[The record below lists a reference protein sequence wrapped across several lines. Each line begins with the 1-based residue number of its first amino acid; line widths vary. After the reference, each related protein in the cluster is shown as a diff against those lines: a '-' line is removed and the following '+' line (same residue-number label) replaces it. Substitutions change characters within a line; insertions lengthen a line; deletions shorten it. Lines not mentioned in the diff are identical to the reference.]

1 LNAAVEAA
9 KAGAY
14 GKGFAVVAAEVR
26 KLAELS
32 KREASEIIGLSRAS
46 LKETETAQRL
56 MEKII
61 PEIIRTARMVQEIAE
76 ASIGQNTRVSQINDG
91 LQKLN
96 TTTQQNADT
105 AEEMAANAEELA
117 SLAERLNESISF
129 FKVKQSQ
136 YKEINEIQ
144 TELDQGGYQ

>member
-1 LNAAVEAA
+1 
-9 KAGAY
+9 
-14 GKGFAVVAAEVR
+14 
-26 KLAELS
+26 
-32 KREASEIIGLSRAS
+32 
-46 LKETETAQRL
+46 
-56 MEKII
+56 
-61 PEIIRTARMVQEIAE
+61 
-76 ASIGQNTRVSQINDG
+76 
-91 LQKLN
+91 LN